1 MANANLGRNLGRNFA
16 ILRYPM
22 QLIGGTGLVWV
33 IVVQIKDFYGNK
45 NIIKEKVKFFRF

>member
-16 ILRYPM
+16 ILRYSM

-33 IVVQIKDFYGNK
+33 LVVHIKDFCQALWPGLDWP
-45 NIIKEKVKFFRF
+45 